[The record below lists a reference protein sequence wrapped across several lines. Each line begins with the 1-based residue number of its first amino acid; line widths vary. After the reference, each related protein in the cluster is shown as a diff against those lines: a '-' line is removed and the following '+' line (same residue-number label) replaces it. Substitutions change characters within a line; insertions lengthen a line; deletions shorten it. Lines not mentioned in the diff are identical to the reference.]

1 MSEAALSFVE
11 SIRRFDATRL
21 RAWRTMF
28 LRFTLLS
35 AAMIPPA
42 AEADANCNEE
52 TIARRRIRVG
62 SLGWDENFMIEG
74 RRTERSAQPLNNLLV
89 GGGGERN
96 SWSPARKNWREQE
109 SAPPRQLLRA
119 CVVRSK
125 RLL

>member
-28 LRFTLLS
+28 LCFTLLS

-52 TIARRRIRVG
+52 TIARRRIREARVG
-62 SLGWDENFMIEG
+62 RMGWDENFMIEG
-74 RRTERSAQPLNNLLV
+74 RRPSEVLSR
-89 GGGGERN
+89 
-96 SWSPARKNWREQE
+96 
-109 SAPPRQLLRA
+109 
-119 CVVRSK
+119 
-125 RLL
+125 